1 MRGEF
6 IAVEAFAMTFPMC
19 LPVAPTTQGVLT
31 ARSVRDNIHR
41 PVPWLTCA
49 N

>member
-6 IAVEAFAMTFPMC
+6 IAVEAFAMTLPMY

-31 ARSVRDNIHR
+31 ARSVRDVHR